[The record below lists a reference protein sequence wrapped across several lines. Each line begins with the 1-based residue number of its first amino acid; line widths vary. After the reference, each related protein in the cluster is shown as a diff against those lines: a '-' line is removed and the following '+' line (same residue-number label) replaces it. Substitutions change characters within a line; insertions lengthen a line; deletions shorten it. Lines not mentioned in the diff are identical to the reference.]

1 MAWIGQERVELYFY
15 SHIRLHGSVKAQEQL
30 YLYLVQ
36 KPVML
41 TEVSRGFHQ
50 SFHENTGIV
59 FMSLPVIFLKTI
71 IKISMFRDTMPPNS
85 QHNVMEHSP
94 FWEANTHSASQ
105 ETPCLLWNPK
115 VHYHD
120 NCSIP
125 LAPILSQIH
134 LINTF
139 PACFLR
145 IHSTIILSSLPMS
158 SECSV
163 PFRFSE
169 SKILHTL
176 LSLQC
181 VLHALPISS
190 FLSWSPQ

>member
-105 ETPCLLWNPK
+105 GIARLLRNPK
-115 VHYHD
+115 VHYCLQNLPPLWPTLMWLFSINFHMQTAHASASPIRLVRSSSC
-120 NCSIP
+120 CSDKFPRCLVSSRP
-125 LAPILSQIH
+125 LG
-134 LINTF
+134 
-139 PACFLR
+139 
-145 IHSTIILSSLPMS
+145 
-158 SECSV
+158 
-163 PFRFSE
+163 
-169 SKILHTL
+169 
-176 LSLQC
+176 
-181 VLHALPISS
+181 
-190 FLSWSPQ
+190 